1 MNLQYIHDNHGN
13 ATGVFIPIEEWQL
26 LKKKYDGLQ
35 QEELKSLDIPE
46 WHKKVL
52 DERLEDYHK
61 NPDNSVDFEVTMKSV
76 REKFGL

>member
-13 ATGVFIPIEEWQL
+13 ATGVFIPIEEWQS

-46 WHKKVL
+46 WHKKIL
-52 DERLEDYHK
+52 D
-61 NPDNSVDFEVTMKSV
+61 
-76 REKFGL
+76 

>member
-13 ATGVFIPIEEWQL
+13 ATGVFIPIEEWQS
-26 LKKKYDGLQ
+26 LKKKYDDLQ

-46 WHKKVL
+46 WHKKIL
-52 DERLEDYHK
+52 DERLEDYRK